1 MVEIFISD
9 GDTSDVVSKE
19 TNTTGVMTPI
29 AAVVPDRGTFLRL
42 LNRVAKGSQQGV
54 PIYAKLR
61 DSNGDPLPT
70 STKLQFEISP
80 AGTDERM
87 KVSKRQ
93 DQISVYNSYTLQEQR
108 NVDNVDAAKMVL
120 TTPENMGGQP
130 VANVEWADI
139 QTLYL
144 SSKAAAQIDWSQSEI
159 YVDSAAVE
167 GPFNRGR

>member
-1 MVEIFISD
+1 MTEIFISD
-9 GDTSDVVSKE
+9 GDTSDVVETE

-29 AAVVPDRGTFLRL
+29 ARVTPERGTFLRL
-42 LNRVAKGSQQGV
+42 LNRVAKGSERGV

-61 DSNGDPLPT
+61 DSNGDLLPV

-93 DQISVYNSYTLQEQR
+93 DQISVYNSYSIQEQR
-108 NVDNVDAAKMVL
+108 NADNVDATKMIL
-120 TTPENMGGQP
+120 TTPENMGGDA
-130 VANVEWADI
+130 VSDIEWSDI
-139 QTLYL
+139 QDLFV
-144 SSKAAAQIDWSQSEI
+144 SAKAAAQIDWSQSEF
-159 YVDSAAVE
+159 YLDSNAVE